1 MNLKYTKYKTTL
13 AFLFLICFQIIP
25 NKLNAQHS
33 LMGAH
38 NQDHS
43 QRTVEQNMSGI
54 CDQVKTLVLN
64 HDHEQARDVV
74 YETLNENPNQP
85 DCFFYNAR
93 LYFQHKL
100 SGRHLHSKPTFDS
113 LLVLYDTW
121 FAASRN
127 PNEVLNWKG
136 RDIRDYYYKQPDSLR
151 KYCAMYKRIY
161 DADKENMHP
170 FNLKMLASCACDL
183 NGKIDVDSLWIFT
196 KKQADTHQEAPWK
209 ATFKSLKRELISCPK
224 VPCSKLHDLLHPIL
238 TSGKEGSE
246 ETLKLHVMLNQ
257 RGCAGYEHHTVIN
270 HKPTPKTETKVEPI
284 ETPKAKVEPKI
295 EPKEE
300 VKLQEVASAGTKMEV
315 IETPVP
321 KIEPVAEQ
329 PTPAPIKEEPIKES
343 KFETLYKTGTVNM
356 QMQEYTTALKNF
368 EEAMNNANSPI
379 EKADGYLG
387 MALAADSLKDY
398 VKAKEYAMIVH
409 NLLPD
414 EMDGLK
420 FLFRLYQDVE
430 KSCGFATAKERA
442 GFCLVMSR
450 ISWDLSN
457 SEESDGWKEKADLTE
472 LYNSGKAKKGDKVK
486 VGCILNEEVELP

>member
-1 MNLKYTKYKTTL
+1 
-13 AFLFLICFQIIP
+13 
-25 NKLNAQHS
+25 
-33 LMGAH
+33 MGAH

-43 QRTVEQNMSGI
+43 QRTVEEQNTSGI
-54 CDQVKTLVLN
+54 CDLVKTLVLN
-64 HDHEQARDVV
+64 HDHEQARDVI
-74 YETLNENPNQP
+74 YEKLNENPNQP

-113 LLVLYDTW
+113 LLILYDTW

-136 RDIRDYYYKQPDSLR
+136 RDVRDFYYKQPDSLR

-183 NGKIDVDSLWIFT
+183 NGKINIDSLWIFT
-196 KKQADTHQEAPWK
+196 KRQADTHQEAPWK
-209 ATFKSLKRELISCPK
+209 ATYKSLKRELISCSK
-224 VPCSKLHDLLHPIL
+224 VPCSKLHDLLHPVL
-238 TSGKEGSE
+238 STGKEGSE

-257 RGCAGYEHHTVIN
+257 RGCSGYEHYTVIN
-270 HKPTPKTETKVEPI
+270 HKPNAEPKKEIAKPQVVASVISKPEIVEK
-284 ETPKAKVEPKI
+284 PKAKEEPKI
-295 EPKEE
+295 EVQKE
-300 VKLQEVASAGTKMEV
+300 VKFQETASTETKLEV

-321 KIEPVAEQ
+321 KEEPVKEE
-329 PTPAPIKEEPIKES
+329 TAPIAVSIKEEIILPS
-343 KFETLYKTGTVNM
+343 KFETLYKNGNVNM
-356 QMQEYTTALKNF
+356 QMREFATALKNF
-368 EEAMNNANSPI
+368 EEAMNNSNSPI

-398 VKAKEYAMIVH
+398 AKAKEYAMIVH
-409 NLLPD
+409 QLLPN

-420 FLFRLYQDVE
+420 FLFQLYQDAE
-430 KSCGFATAKERA
+430 KSCDFATAKERA

-486 VGCILNEEVELP
+486 VGCIINEEVELP

>member
-1 MNLKYTKYKTTL
+1 
-13 AFLFLICFQIIP
+13 
-25 NKLNAQHS
+25 
-33 LMGAH
+33 MGAH
-38 NQDHS
+38 NQDHT
-43 QRTVEQNMSGI
+43 QRTVDQSMPGI
-54 CDQVKTLVLN
+54 CEHVKTLVLN
-64 HDHEQARDVV
+64 HEHEQARDVV

-113 LLVLYDTW
+113 LLALYDTW
-121 FAASRN
+121 FAASRS

-170 FNLKMLASCACDL
+170 FNLKMLATCACDL
-183 NGKIDVDSLWIFT
+183 NGKIDVDSLWAFT

-209 ATFKSLKRELISCPK
+209 ATYKSLKRELISCPK
-224 VPCSKLHDLLHPIL
+224 VPCSKLHDLLHPVL

-257 RGCAGYEHHTVIN
+257 RGCPGYEHHTVVN
-270 HKPTPKTETKVEPI
+270 HKPAPNPVAVK
-284 ETPKAKVEPKI
+284 KA

-300 VKLQEVASAGTKMEV
+300 VKLQAIASAETKLEAT
-315 IETPVP
+315 ENPAP
-321 KIEPVAEQ
+321 KKVEQ
-329 PTPAPIKEEPIKES
+329 APIKEEVIQLS

-356 QMQEYTTALKNF
+356 QMQEFATALKSF
-368 EEAMNNANSPI
+368 EDAMNNASSPI

-398 VKAKEYAMIVH
+398 TKAKEYAMIVH
-409 NLLPD
+409 HLLPD

-420 FLFRLYQDVE
+420 FLFQLYQDAE
-430 KSCGFATAKERA
+430 KSCNFSTAKERA
-442 GFCLVMSR
+442 GFYLILSR

-472 LYNSGKAKKGDKVK
+472 LYRSGKAKKGDKVK
-486 VGCILNEEVELP
+486 VGCIVNEEVELP

>member
-1 MNLKYTKYKTTL
+1 
-13 AFLFLICFQIIP
+13 
-25 NKLNAQHS
+25 
-33 LMGAH
+33 MGAH

-43 QRTVEQNMSGI
+43 QRNVADQSMPGI
-54 CDQVKTLVLN
+54 CEQVKTLVVN
-64 HDHEQARDVV
+64 HDFEQARDVV
-74 YETLNENPNQP
+74 YETLAENSIQP

-136 RDIRDYYYKQPDSLR
+136 RDVRDYYYKQPDSLR

-183 NGKIDVDSLWIFT
+183 NGKIDIDTLWAFT
-196 KKQADTHQEAPWK
+196 KKQADRHQEAPWK
-209 ATFKSLKRELISCPK
+209 ATYKSLKRELISCPK
-224 VPCSKLHDLLHPIL
+224 VPCAKLHDLLHPVL

-270 HKPTPKTETKVEPI
+270 HKPAPKPLAAAAPVPI
-284 ETPKAKVEPKI
+284 QKEEPKV
-295 EPKEE
+295 E
-300 VKLQEVASAGTKMEV
+300 VKLQEVASAETKME
-315 IETPVP
+315 ILETPVIKEEP
-321 KIEPVAEQ
+321 KQEQPAPVPVA
-329 PTPAPIKEEPIKES
+329 PVSVPIKEEPVKES

-356 QMQEYTTALKNF
+356 QMLEFATALKNF

-387 MALAADSLKDY
+387 MALASDSLKDY
-398 VKAKEYAMIVH
+398 AKAKEYAMIVH
-409 NLLPD
+409 HLLPD
-414 EMDGLK
+414 ELDGLK
-420 FLFRLYQDVE
+420 FLFRLYQNAE

-486 VGCILNEEVELP
+486 VGCIVNEEVELP